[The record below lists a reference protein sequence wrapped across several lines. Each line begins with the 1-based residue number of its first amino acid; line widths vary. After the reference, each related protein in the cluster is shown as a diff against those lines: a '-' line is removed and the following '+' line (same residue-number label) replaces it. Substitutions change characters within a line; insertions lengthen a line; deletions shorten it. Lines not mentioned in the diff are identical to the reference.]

1 MAKTDESCCPAPGPL
16 GRCTLEAIVSI
27 DDRGQMVLPKEL
39 RARAGLGAG
48 SKLAMISWEKQ
59 GEMCCILLMKA
70 ERLNESV
77 KTVVGPMM
85 KGVLSDEANL

>member
-1 MAKTDESCCPAPGPL
+1 
-16 GRCTLEAIVSI
+16 VSV

-39 RARAGLGAG
+39 RARVGLSAG
-48 SKLAMISWEKQ
+48 SKLAVISWEKQ

-77 KTVVGPMM
+77 KTVVGPMV
-85 KGVLSDEANL
+85 KDVLSDEANK